1 MSRSKQDWFD
11 AGLKALGE
19 FGLNGLTIERLT
31 GDLGVTKGSFYHHFQ
46 NVEDFQEQLIAYWA
60 DQYLSTQSSL
70 PDTPDE
76 LRSLLDTIMEEG
88 FGNITEPEMTIR
100 VWAHQDSMVRS
111 LVEQVDTVRQEF
123 VFKVFRTFVESDQAA
138 RMMTDMLS
146 AMLVGSMMVLPQMS
160 PERVTQFYREFKR
173 LYGL

>member
-1 MSRSKQDWFD
+1 MRRSKQDWFD
-11 AGLKALGE
+11 AGLKALGK
-19 FGLNGLTIERLT
+19 FGLTGLTIERLT

-46 NVEDFQEQLIAYWA
+46 NVEDFQGQLIAYWG

-88 FGNITEPEMTIR
+88 FGSITEPEMAIR
-100 VWAHQDSMVRS
+100 VWAQQDSMVRS
-111 LVEQVDTVRQEF
+111 IVEQVDAVRQEF
-123 VFKVFRTFVESDQAA
+123 VFKVFRSFVESDRAA

-146 AMLVGSMMVLPQMS
+146 VMLVGSMMVLPRMS
-160 PERVTQFYREFKR
+160 PERVTQLYREFKR